1 MKTKII
7 YLLVLTVFFSC
18 SKNKNGV
25 NDYKEELTQTIQSK
39 IEQELE
45 KGSKIK
51 TIKLV
56 KIDTLSERQ
65 ELGFVLSY
73 SNNRLIKL
81 KKQKEQLI
89 NELDN
94 VKSEVDLEIINSK
107 NRRLSDSIQKEL
119 KIEEDIR
126 KLNFKDYKTGNYQ
139 TVFLLEIFNQ
149 ESNTIEK
156 DSLFMYVNDKKIIF
170 TQSQFIEQCIKNFYK
185 SNNGKNDRKL
195 IFLNGPN

>member
-94 VKSEVDLEIINSK
+94 VKSEVDLEII
-107 NRRLSDSIQKEL
+107 
-119 KIEEDIR
+119 
-126 KLNFKDYKTGNYQ
+126 
-139 TVFLLEIFNQ
+139 
-149 ESNTIEK
+149 
-156 DSLFMYVNDKKIIF
+156 
-170 TQSQFIEQCIKNFYK
+170 
-185 SNNGKNDRKL
+185 
-195 IFLNGPN
+195 